1 MNHGEILRRQGKMIE
16 ALNRMTI
23 MEAESPK
30 AKSFNP
36 AMGCNVM
43 GAMMTY
49 KATAH
54 DTGGCA
60 ASRRLAF
67 TRTPSGGRSD
77 VRSGRRI

>member
-1 MNHGEILRRQGKMIE
+1 
-16 ALNRMTI
+16 
-23 MEAESPK
+23 
-30 AKSFNP
+30 
-36 AMGCNVM
+36 MGCNVM

-77 VRSGRRI
+77 VRSRRRI